1 LDPVTHL
8 LTGACLGR
16 TGFNRKTPWATLT
29 MALAAEAPDLDIVA
43 YLAGPVVGFAH
54 HRGLT
59 HTFVGIL
66 FMAAL
71 VVGTLYF
78 GYRLYWQKRTRPA
91 EYSPP
96 RWGLLYFF
104 AVIAGLSHILLDYIT
119 NYGVRPFAPF
129 HWQWYS
135 WDIVFIIEPVMLVA
149 LMIGLVMPRLFS
161 LISEEIGERKSK
173 LPRGRGWAIFALLVI
188 VVFWGVRDFYHRR
201 ALGALNSLT
210 YGGKEPLRVSAFPY
224 PVLPFRWYAVVET
237 EDEFHQ
243 VLVDSRNGEVDR
255 EGRGRVRHKP
265 EETEVSLAAKRSY
278 LGRVYLDWAR
288 YPYWEVEQTNDPRRA
303 YIVRFFDLRYNY
315 PDQGRKPLRCQVEL
329 DRNLNVVAE
338 IWGSD

>member
-1 LDPVTHL
+1 MDPVTHL

-16 TGFNRKTPWATLT
+16 AGFNRKTPWATPT
-29 MALAAEAPDLDIVA
+29 MALAAEAPDLDVVA
-43 YLAGPVVGFAH
+43 YLAGPVAGFAH
-54 HRGLT
+54 HRGIT
-59 HTFVGIL
+59 HTFLGTLLMAGVVI
-66 FMAAL
+66 AAL
-71 VVGTLYF
+71 YL
-78 GYRLYWQKRTRPA
+78 GYRLYWRNRPRPSG
-91 EYSPP
+91 YSAP

-129 HWQWYS
+129 QWKWHS
-135 WDIVFIIEPVMLVA
+135 WDIVFIIEPVMLAA
-149 LMIGLVMPRLFS
+149 LIIGLVMPRLFA

-173 LPRGRGWAIFALLVI
+173 TPRGRGWAIFALLVI
-188 VVFWGVRDFYHRR
+188 VALWGVRDFYHRR
-201 ALGALNSLT
+201 AVEALNSLT
-210 YGGKEPLRVSAFPY
+210 YNGKEPLRASAYPY
-224 PVLPFRWYAVVET
+224 PLSPFRWYGVVET
-237 EDEFHQ
+237 DDEFHQ
-243 VLVDSRNGEVDR
+243 LLVNSRNGQVDR

-265 EETEVSLAAKRSY
+265 EETEVSLVAKRSY

-288 YPYWEVEQTNDPRRA
+288 YPYWEVEQTSDPGRT

-338 IWGSD
+338 VWGSD